1 MTRRLHMLA
10 LASLGALPVLPG
22 LGSGCIGANRP
33 QYRPAFIRDVDTSS
47 DKAVQ
52 VVSNARME
60 DHEARPISA
69 AAVGAALLS
78 SGLFNDDDA
87 RELGA
92 PLADELSAM
101 DQREHIRIVAWADD
115 APRIYYLRIHDGK
128 LRISYYKR
136 GEELERFEAVVASE
150 AVALGPTAS
159 ASPAPSPTA
168 APGPEATPAPDAGS
182 AVVSAPAPDAAVTVA
197 ALTPAPTPAPK
208 QKRPRKP
215 RPALPA
221 ITEAEARRKLHE
233 LDAALQAGLLVKVE
247 YKARRR
253 AILARL

>member
-1 MTRRLHMLA
+1 MLA
-10 LASLGALPVLPG
+10 LATLGTLPV

-33 QYRPAFIRDVDTSS
+33 TYRPAFIRDVDTSS

-60 DHEARPISA
+60 DHEARPVSA

-101 DQREHIRIVAWADD
+101 DQREHLRIVAWADD

-128 LRISYYKR
+128 LRISYYQR
-136 GEELERFEAVVASE
+136 GEELERFEAVVAS
-150 AVALGPTAS
+150 ATVALGPTAS

-168 APGPEATPAPDAGS
+168 APEPEATPDGG
-182 AVVSAPAPDAAVTVA
+182 AVLVSAPAPDAAVTVA
-197 ALTPAPTPAPK
+197 AVTPPPRT
-208 QKRPRKP
+208 KRPRKP

-221 ITEAEARRKLHE
+221 ITEAEARRKLNE

>member
-10 LASLGALPVLPG
+10 VATLGTLPA
-22 LGSGCIGANRP
+22 LGSACIGANRP

-69 AAVGAALLS
+69 HAVGAALLS

-115 APRIYYLRIHDGK
+115 APRIFYLRIHDGK

-136 GEELERFEAVVASE
+136 GEELERFESVVASE

-168 APGPEATPAPDAGS
+168 SPGPEATPAPDAGS

-197 ALTPAPTPAPK
+197 AVTPPK
-208 QKRPRKP
+208 KKRPRKP

-221 ITEAEARRKLHE
+221 ITEAEARKKLNE